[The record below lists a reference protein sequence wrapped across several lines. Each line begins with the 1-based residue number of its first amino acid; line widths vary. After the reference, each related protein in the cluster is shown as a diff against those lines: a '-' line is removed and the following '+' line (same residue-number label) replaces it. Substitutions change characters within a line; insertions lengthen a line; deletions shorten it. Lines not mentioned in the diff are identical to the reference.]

1 MNARI
6 GLLLSVASLA
16 ACAVALMAVWPPARA
31 AAAVF
36 LAQDDPAALSEL
48 QLRRAATADPALV
61 EREIDL
67 ALADGDADLASS
79 FVDLAAA
86 QGLPLSSD
94 QMSRVE
100 EAVAQA
106 GSVSHLAGRFASGFL
121 TGDVSDVAS
130 FSGTVAGDLFTFGDI
145 RDVVREGHRL
155 ATGAE
160 ADSLVLGLAAVG
172 LAVTAGTYASVGTAS
187 PARAGLSLFKGARKS
202 ARLSAGLT
210 DWARRSATDIV
221 DSNMLRRAVG
231 NASVTRPL
239 ESVGAIKA
247 AIRTEKAGLMVA
259 ALKDVGQV
267 GRKAGTRTAL
277 DVVKIADNPKDLARA
292 ARLAE
297 SKGSQTRAILKVLGR
312 GALLLTA
319 GAFHL
324 ASWIFSALL
333 FIVGLV
339 VSIKSLTERLTL
351 AWLRRARERRL
362 RTAAA
367 GTRARA

>member
-1 MNARI
+1 MNARAR
-6 GLLLSVASLA
+6 LLLSFASLA
-16 ACAVALMAVWPPARA
+16 ACAIALTAVGPRAREA
-31 AAAVF
+31 AAIF
-36 LAQDDPAALSEL
+36 LVQDDPAALSEL
-48 QLRRAATADPALV
+48 QLRRLAKADPALV

-67 ALADGDADLASS
+67 ALAEGDTDLANS

-86 QGLPLSSD
+86 QGIPLSSE
-94 QMSRVE
+94 QVSRVE
-100 EAVAQA
+100 DAVVQA
-106 GSVSHLAGRFASGFL
+106 GSVSHLAGRFATGFL

-145 RDVVREGHRL
+145 RDVVRESHRL

-210 DWARRSATDIV
+210 DWARRSAAGIV
-221 DSNMLRRAVG
+221 DTAVLRRAVG

-239 ESVGAIKA
+239 ELAGAIKA

-277 DVVKIADNPKDLARA
+277 DVVKVADNPKDLARA

-297 SKGSQTRAILKVLGR
+297 SKGRQTRALLKVLGR

-319 GAFHL
+319 GAFQL

-333 FIVGLV
+333 FILGLV
-339 VSIKSLTERLTL
+339 VSIKSLTERLTF

-362 RTAAA
+362 RNAAMGA
-367 GTRARA
+367 MA